1 MHKHKAALH
10 GRYTDMRS
18 IHGEICSL
26 HVRCSQSSVHCGRKL
41 GRSMRGSR
49 RWRWPWCLCYSHR
62 DMEGWGQKPTIVAR
76 KCTHQ
81 LSQARG
87 LHLRTTLCG
96 TTQAEDT
103 ERHPLVTMTA
113 YMHESKA
120 TLAPSYSATSAQLEV
135 NPNSHSTCRSLLT
148 CHLGL
153 AQTTHAVHTVHTHLP
168 FTPYASSTLHTPFT
182 ACTPFTPHHAVHTTH
197 VVHTVSPI

>member
-1 MHKHKAALH
+1 MLVLTIALHAQSVAGAHQAQGEVTWRRHAHPRERVNSAIGVHKHKAVLH
-10 GRYTDMRS
+10 GRYTDMRG

-49 RWRWPWCLCYSHR
+49 RGRWPWCLCYSHR
-62 DMEGWGQKPTIVAR
+62 DVEGWGQKPTIVAR
-76 KCTHQ
+76 KCAHR
-81 LSQARG
+81 LCQARG

-113 YMHESKA
+113 YIHE
-120 TLAPSYSATSAQLEV
+120 
-135 NPNSHSTCRSLLT
+135 
-148 CHLGL
+148 
-153 AQTTHAVHTVHTHLP
+153 
-168 FTPYASSTLHTPFT
+168 
-182 ACTPFTPHHAVHTTH
+182 
-197 VVHTVSPI
+197 